1 MDLGSRARCKGAG
14 RKAKGQQM
22 KIIEIAFTVYPA
34 TDLKRARQF
43 YEGTLGLVASRS
55 FGDEKKGYV
64 EYDIGP
70 GTLAIG
76 AGSPNFKPTAGGVS
90 AALEVDDF
98 PAAVNRLRQSG
109 CKFVTEPTETPV
121 CHIVIVSD
129 PDGNSLMIHKR
140 KAG

>member
-1 MDLGSRARCKGAG
+1 
-14 RKAKGQQM
+14 M
-22 KIIEIAFTVYPA
+22 KVVEIAFVVYPV
-34 TDLKRARQF
+34 TDSKRARQF
-43 YEGTLGLVASRS
+43 YEGTLGLAASRV
-55 FGDEKKGYV
+55 FGNESAGMI

-76 AGSPNFKPTAGGVS
+76 FGYPGFTPSAGGGC

-98 PAAVNRLRQSG
+98 NAAVNRLRQDNT
-109 CKFVTEPTETPV
+109 KFIVEPTETPV
-121 CHIVIVSD
+121 CHLAILRD